1 MRTETEARLVRVGRQ
16 EFFKLPN
23 GSCDVVQCV
32 SGSLWITEHASS
44 EDFVLS
50 PGQSLR
56 VGERRSVV
64 IQGLKPS
71 TMKLSQTKR
80 VAAIHKHSIRNVL
93 AVLMSALDPLH
104 RSGLRG

>member
-1 MRTETEARLVRVGRQ
+1 MRTETETRLIKVGRQ

-56 VGERRSVV
+56 VGERLSVV

-71 TMKLSQTKR
+71 TMKLSQKR
-80 VAAIHKHSIRNVL
+80 VAAIHKHSIRHAL
-93 AVLMSALDPLH
+93 AVLMSTLESLH
-104 RSGLRG
+104 RLGLRG